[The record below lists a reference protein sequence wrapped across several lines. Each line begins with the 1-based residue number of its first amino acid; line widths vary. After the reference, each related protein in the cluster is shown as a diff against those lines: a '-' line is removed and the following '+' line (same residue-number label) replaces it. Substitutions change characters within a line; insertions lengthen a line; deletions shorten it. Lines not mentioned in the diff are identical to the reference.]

1 MAEPIPDA
9 VVIAAIEL
17 VLKTLGSASIH
28 HYMPD
33 PKADAIEAM
42 RGLLTAERERAAA
55 VVTTEAAKYDDLAI
69 GTLSVAEKIR
79 LDQASSFLHSIAD
92 AIRKGAA

>member
-55 VVTTEAAKYDDLAI
+55 VTTEAAKYDDLAI

-92 AIRKGAA
+92 AIRNGAA